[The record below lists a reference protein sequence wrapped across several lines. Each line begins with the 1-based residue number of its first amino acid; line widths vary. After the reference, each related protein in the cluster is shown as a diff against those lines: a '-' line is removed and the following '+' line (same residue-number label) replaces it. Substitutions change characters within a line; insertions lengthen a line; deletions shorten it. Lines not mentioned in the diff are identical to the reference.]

1 MGIFTN
7 PSVSG
12 VLAAQG
18 QVPQILAQSAIPVGI
33 AQSGT
38 VATNGTI
45 TFTNA
50 LPAAYAGI
58 WLYFPATAMADGLAG
73 FRWCTSVAAST
84 TNFQVTTAYL
94 AAMSIP
100 AIPTGY
106 SNGVGSNSAYTGS
119 TAEITLSNVTV
130 PGGMMGPNGRLRI
143 RRKGTAN
150 NTAGAKISG
159 TRFGGTQFFSAGMA
173 NYLSYTHDVEI
184 FNAGVTNVQV
194 GSPTNVGVDW
204 NVSTQPYSR
213 SAIDTSI
220 AQTIA
225 LNYQL
230 ATATD
235 YAISEAF
242 SIEVL
247 PG

>member
-18 QVPQILAQSAIPVGI
+18 QVPQILAQSAVPVGI
-33 AQSGT
+33 AQNGT

-45 TFTNA
+45 TFATA
-50 LPAAYAGI
+50 LPAAYAGV
-58 WLYFPATAMADGLAG
+58 WLYFPSTAMADGLAG

-94 AAMSIP
+94 ATIGIP
-100 AIPTGY
+100 AVPTGY
-106 SNGVGSNSAYTGS
+106 SNGVGSNSAYTVSGEVTVAS
-119 TAEITLSNVTV
+119 VTV
-130 PGGMMGPNGRLRI
+130 PGGMMGPNGRIRI

-150 NTAGAKISG
+150 ITAGVKISI
-159 TRFGGTQFFSAGMA
+159 TRFGGTQFFWAGMT
-173 NYLSYTHDVEI
+173 NYSYYTHDVEI
-184 FNAGVTNVQV
+184 FNIGMVNAQV
-194 GSPTNVGVDW
+194 GSPTNVGTDW
-204 NVSTQPYSR
+204 AINTQPYTR
-213 SAIDTSI
+213 GAIDTSI

-225 LNYQL
+225 MGCQL
-230 ATATD
+230 VAATD
-235 YAISEAF
+235 YIISEAF

>member
-12 VLAAQG
+12 VFAAQG
-18 QVPQILAQSAIPVGI
+18 QVPLVLAQSAVPVGI

-38 VATNGTI
+38 VAANGTI

-94 AAMSIP
+94 AAMGIP

-119 TAEITLSNVTV
+119 TAEIALANVTV

-143 RRKGTAN
+143 RRKGSAN
-150 NTAGAKISG
+150 NTAGSKNPIL
-159 TRFGGTQFFSAGMA
+159 RFGGTQFFSAGVS
-173 NYLSYTHDVEI
+173 NYSSYTYDAEI
-184 FNAGVTNVQV
+184 FNIGMVNAQV
-194 GSPTNVGVDW
+194 GSPIGVGGDW
-204 NVSTQPYSR
+204 GSSAQPYVR

-225 LNYQL
+225 INYQIG
-230 ATATD
+230 TATD

>member
-12 VLAAQG
+12 VLAVQG
-18 QVPQILAQSAIPVGI
+18 QVPQILAQSAVPVGI

-45 TFTNA
+45 TFAAA
-50 LPAAYAGI
+50 LPTAYAGI

-84 TNFQVTTAYL
+84 TNFQVTTAYF
-94 AAMSIP
+94 AAMGIP

-119 TAEITLSNVTV
+119 VAEIALANVTV
-130 PGGMMGPNGRLRI
+130 PGGMMGPTGRIRI
-143 RRKGTAN
+143 RRKCSAN
-150 NTAGAKISG
+150 NTAGAKIPSVK
-159 TRFGGTQFFSAGMA
+159 FGGTQFFSAGLA
-173 NYLSYTHDVEI
+173 NYLSYTHDIEI
-184 FNAGVTNVQV
+184 FNAGVTNVQI
-194 GSPTNVGVDW
+194 GSPTNMGTDW
-204 NVSTQPYSR
+204 NTFLQPYIR
-213 SAIDTSI
+213 GAIDTSI

-225 LNYQL
+225 ISYQL